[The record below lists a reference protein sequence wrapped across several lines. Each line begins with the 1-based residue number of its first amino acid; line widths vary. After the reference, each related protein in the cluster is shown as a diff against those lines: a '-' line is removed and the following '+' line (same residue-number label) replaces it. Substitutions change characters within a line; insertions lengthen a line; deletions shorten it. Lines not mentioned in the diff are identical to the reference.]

1 MATILPVQI
10 PADDQSTG
18 VGLFLY
24 AAPGACAVFA
34 GSDQGNAQILKYWW
48 VSHKRMIILKKN
60 MHLSQKR
67 TRCLHLHNFVYYYP
81 ILQQQI
87 TS

>member
-24 AAPGACAVFA
+24 AAPGAGAVSA
-34 GSDQGNAQILKYWW
+34 GSDQGNAQILKYW
-48 VSHKRMIILKKN
+48 
-60 MHLSQKR
+60 
-67 TRCLHLHNFVYYYP
+67 
-81 ILQQQI
+81 
-87 TS
+87 